1 MGLECDQG
9 TVCADTDCDT
19 ICDDAEGAKQKRDT
33 DRDGT
38 PDFEDLDSDADGI
51 PDLEE
56 AGDDD
61 PATPPI
67 DRNLDGIADVF
78 DEHYPLDQGKNRPLP
93 STMEMAVSA
102 AGSPA
107 MEAADAETPNAQ
119 PSATCDAGDCEEAK

>member
-9 TVCADTDCDT
+9 AFCADADCDT
-19 ICDDAEGAKQKRDT
+19 ICDDAEDAQHKRDS

-61 PATPPI
+61 PKTPPI
-67 DRNLDGIADVF
+67 DRNEDGVADF
-78 DEHYPLDQGKNRPLP
+78 IDKHYPLDQGKNRPL
-93 STMEMAVSA
+93 SSMMTMAVSSA
-102 AGSPA
+102 DPEQDAS
-107 MEAADAETPNAQ
+107 DAETPSAQ
-119 PSATCDAGDCEEAK
+119 PLATCDAGDCEDPR